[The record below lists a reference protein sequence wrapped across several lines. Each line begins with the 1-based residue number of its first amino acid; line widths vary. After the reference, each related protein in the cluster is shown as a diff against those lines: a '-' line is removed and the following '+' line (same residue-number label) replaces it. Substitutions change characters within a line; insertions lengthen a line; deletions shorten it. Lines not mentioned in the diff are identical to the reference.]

1 MKIAVLGLGY
11 VGLANVAYFAD
22 SRSHFVVA
30 YDTDEAKV
38 EGFQHNLFVLKENA
52 LNDQL
57 KKDAKRILYTT
68 KKDDLKDCE
77 LFVIAVG
84 TPSQEDGKAD
94 LSYFQSALD
103 TLRSLNEKPRLLIR
117 STVPVGT
124 AKQVQA
130 TFPGASV
137 ISMPEFLAEGR
148 SYEDETNPYRLV
160 IGARSQAE
168 YQFILNLRKSDLKSG
183 IPCYLMSN
191 ESAELTKYASNI
203 FLSTKISFI
212 NEMSRLAD
220 SVGADIVDVAN
231 AMGADPRIGHAM
243 LKAGVGYGGS
253 CFPKDGKALL
263 ALASEEDVT
272 MLLPE
277 ATEAINLSQP
287 LYFLKKILA
296 EFPSLKGVKI
306 ALLGLSYKA
315 GTGDIR
321 YSIALSMAKYLSEG
335 GAILSA
341 YDPVEIARKAFQ
353 EAEPNVAV
361 KTSLSDAVKG
371 TSALLILTEA
381 REFSHLDEKA
391 LLPLM
396 EGRIIFDGR
405 NLYPT
410 HHFQYFTYV
419 SVGRAKVK
427 AKD

>member
-1 MKIAVLGLGY
+1 MKIVIVGLGY
-11 VGLANVAYFAD
+11 VGLANVAYFAENLRAD
-22 SRSHFVVA
+22 LWA
-30 YDTDEAKV
+30 YDSNSEKLAA
-38 EGFQHNLFVLKENA
+38 LKSAQFPFKEPA
-52 LNDQL
+52 LNDIL
-57 KKDAKRILYTT
+57 KKDYKKIHYTANPQ
-68 KKDDLKDCE
+68 DLKDADAY
-77 LFVIAVG
+77 FVCVG
-84 TPSQEDGKAD
+84 TPSKEDGTAD
-94 LSYFQSALD
+94 LSY
-103 TLRSLNEKPRLLIR
+103 LNEAINEIEKNSKGSRVIIR

-124 AKQVQA
+124 AKTLQDRLNS
-130 TFPGASV
+130 FSF

-148 SYEDETNPYRLV
+148 SYEDESSPYRIV
-160 IGARSQAE
+160 VGARKAE
-168 YQFILNLRKSDLKSG
+168 DYDFIRNLRKPDVNSG
-183 IPCYLMSN
+183 VPFYFMSN

-203 FLSTKISFI
+203 FLSMKISYI
-212 NEMSRLAD
+212 NEMARLAE
-220 SVGADIVDVAN
+220 VMNADISDVAL

-243 LKAGVGYGGS
+243 LHAGLGYGGS
-253 CFPKDGKALL
+253 CFPKDSKALL
-263 ALASEEDVT
+263 ETASKEDVT

-341 YDPVEIARKAFQ
+341 YDPVEIAREAFQ

-427 AKD
+427 AND